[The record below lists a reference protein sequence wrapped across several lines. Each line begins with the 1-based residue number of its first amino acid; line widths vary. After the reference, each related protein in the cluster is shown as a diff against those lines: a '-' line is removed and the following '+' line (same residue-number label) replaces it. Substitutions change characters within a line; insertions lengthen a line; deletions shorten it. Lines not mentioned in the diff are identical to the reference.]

1 MSRMWRWRGRR
12 TGLTVAPA
20 VHLWYTLVDLDGL
33 TETGLRIWRCDVTVE
48 LSKVLPQLEA
58 AQMDVT
64 IRVSAKLNVTQ
75 VAARRKVNVFLLNQI
90 GTGLGGETPTLAI
103 HDDRVCWRVPVILA
117 ISPKGRLG
125 QAGNQS

>member
-1 MSRMWRWRGRR
+1 M
-12 TGLTVAPA
+12 
-20 VHLWYTLVDLDGL
+20 
-33 TETGLRIWRCDVTVE
+33 TVE

-75 VAARRKVNVFLLNQI
+75 VAARRKVNVFVLNQI

-103 HDDRVCWRVPVILA
+103 YNDRVCWRVPVILA
-117 ISPKGRLG
+117 LSPKGRLG
-125 QAGNQS
+125 QVGHIDVDVQTGEILADDQLIQDIADRAERLVTGSSL